1 LRSSYLD
8 AGNLKVFFSEF
19 YIDIEM
25 ERRNINEAV
34 AEAEGRAQDFSPS
47 ERVVYVKTMIAHV
60 EELQTKGKT
69 LDEIKVEVPEFIE
82 KYKNLFEMI
91 TQEGGYDK
99 QNLKTMLVLLEKMD
113 KGLSQHQAS
122 VIVGKKLSDKY
133 IHVDDV
139 QQ

>member
-1 LRSSYLD
+1 
-8 AGNLKVFFSEF
+8 
-19 YIDIEM
+19 M

-34 AEAEGRAQDFSPS
+34 AEAESRAQDFSPS

-122 VIVGKKLSDKY
+122 VIIGKKLSDKY

>member
-1 LRSSYLD
+1 MHSSYLD

>member
-1 LRSSYLD
+1 
-8 AGNLKVFFSEF
+8 LKVFFSEF

-60 EELQTKGKT
+60 EELQAKGKT

-122 VIVGKKLSDKY
+122 VIIGKKLSDKY

>member
-1 LRSSYLD
+1 M
-8 AGNLKVFFSEF
+8 KVFFSEF
-19 YIDIEM
+19 YIDM

-69 LDEIKVEVPEFIE
+69 LDEIKAEVPEFIE

-122 VIVGKKLSDKY
+122 VIIGKKLSDKY

>member
-1 LRSSYLD
+1 MSKL
-8 AGNLKVFFSEF
+8 
-19 YIDIEM
+19 
-25 ERRNINEAV
+25 
-34 AEAEGRAQDFSPS
+34 SPS
-47 ERVVYVKTMIAHV
+47 SLKSNITEKANVKIINSF
-60 EELQTKGKT
+60 KT

>member
-1 LRSSYLD
+1 LHSSYLY
-8 AGNLKVFFSEF
+8 AGNLKDFFSEF

-60 EELQTKGKT
+60 EELQRTGKR

>member
-1 LRSSYLD
+1 
-8 AGNLKVFFSEF
+8 LKVFFSEF
-19 YIDIEM
+19 YVDKEM

-60 EELQTKGKT
+60 EELQAKGKT

>member
-1 LRSSYLD
+1 
-8 AGNLKVFFSEF
+8 
-19 YIDIEM
+19 
-25 ERRNINEAV
+25 
-34 AEAEGRAQDFSPS
+34 
-47 ERVVYVKTMIAHV
+47 MIAHV

-133 IHVDDV
+133 IHIDDV

>member
-1 LRSSYLD
+1 
-8 AGNLKVFFSEF
+8 LKDFFSEF

-34 AEAEGRAQDFSPS
+34 AEAEGRALDFSPS
-47 ERVVYVKTMIAHV
+47 ERVVYVKTMIAYV

-82 KYKNLFEMI
+82 KYKYLFEMI
-91 TQEGGYDK
+91 TKEGGYDK
-99 QNLKTMLVLLEKMD
+99 QNLKTMLVLLEKMKEHEDD

-122 VIVGKKLSDKY
+122 VIIGKKLSDKY

>member
-1 LRSSYLD
+1 
-8 AGNLKVFFSEF
+8 
-19 YIDIEM
+19 M
-25 ERRNINEAV
+25 ERININEAV

-60 EELQTKGKT
+60 EELQAKGKT

>member
-1 LRSSYLD
+1 
-8 AGNLKVFFSEF
+8 
-19 YIDIEM
+19 M

-60 EELQTKGKT
+60 EELQMKGKT

-133 IHVDDV
+133 IHVNDV

>member
-1 LRSSYLD
+1 
-8 AGNLKVFFSEF
+8 LKDFFSEF

-60 EELQTKGKT
+60 EELQKTGKR

-122 VIVGKKLSDKY
+122 VIIGKKLSDKY

>member
-1 LRSSYLD
+1 M
-8 AGNLKVFFSEF
+8 KVFFSEF
-19 YIDIEM
+19 YIDM

-60 EELQTKGKT
+60 EELQRTGKT
-69 LDEIKVEVPEFIE
+69 LDEIKADVPEFIE

-122 VIVGKKLSDKY
+122 VIIGKKLSDKY

>member
-1 LRSSYLD
+1 
-8 AGNLKVFFSEF
+8 
-19 YIDIEM
+19 M

-34 AEAEGRAQDFSPS
+34 AEAEGRALDFSPS
-47 ERVVYVKTMIAHV
+47 ERVVYVKTMIAYV

-82 KYKNLFEMI
+82 KYKYLFEMI
-91 TQEGGYDK
+91 TKEGGYDK

-122 VIVGKKLSDKY
+122 VIIGKKLSDKY